1 METEAGPAI
10 VYKRDVLPRKGISI
24 RSPKWLRKLTK
35 KRGKITST
43 STESSTTDDENMQM
57 SPDSS
62 SSSSSSTYKGK
73 GKGAASWQFQ
83 AGAGKSRTPLSAVQD
98 AQKPQRMTKD
108 QVSKLIGE
116 RRGEDDK
123 TYSFGRFY
131 YSHYRRYFAVILS
144 NRAHLH
150 RVSG

>member
-108 QVSKLIGE
+108 QVSKLIRE
-116 RRGEDDK
+116 RRGK
-123 TYSFGRFY
+123 TTRCISFGFY
-131 YSHYRRYFAVILS
+131 YSHYRRYFDVILS